1 MRGEYLLMEFEED
14 ILKLKGLVGL
24 IELGTESTGKLLFQ
38 QEVFNYISTELIFII
53 NDLETI
59 VNKQT
64 D

>member
-1 MRGEYLLMEFEED
+1 MRGEYLLMKFEEN

-53 NDLETI
+53 SELETI
-59 VNKQT
+59 VNKKT